1 MQFTTMLYDYII
13 YTSGSYSQTLNE
25 GAFAYVML
33 DGQGNHVKQFAKKIT
48 NETHQR
54 AELKAIIAALYHL
67 PEGAKHIRV
76 ISSSKYALGALFK
89 DWSHNANVDLF
100 EVYDKLIQERDY
112 EVDSMWVK
120 SRSVEHIEVA
130 KELCN
135 SVLNYDANA
144 EFEKY
149 RKH

>member
-1 MQFTTMLYDYII
+1 MLYDYII
-13 YTSGSYSQTLNE
+13 YAGGSYSYTRNE

-33 DGQGNHVKQFAKKIT
+33 DGRGNHVKQFAKKIT
-48 NETHQR
+48 NETSNR

-89 DWSHNANVDLF
+89 DWSRNANTDLF
-100 EVYDKLIQERDY
+100 EVYDKVVSEHSY
-112 EVDSMWVK
+112 EIDSMWVK
-120 SRSVEHIEVA
+120 SRSVDYFELV
-130 KELCN
+130 KGLCN
-135 SVLNYDANA
+135 SVLGYDANA

-149 RKH
+149 KKNKH